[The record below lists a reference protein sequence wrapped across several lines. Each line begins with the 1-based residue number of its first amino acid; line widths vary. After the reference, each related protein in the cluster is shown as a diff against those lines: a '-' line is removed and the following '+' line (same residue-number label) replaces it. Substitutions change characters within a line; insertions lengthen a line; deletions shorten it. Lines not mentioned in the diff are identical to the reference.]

1 MFVTEL
7 KPLKKGLYLL
17 CVDGE
22 YTAKLDRLIVE
33 RERLCVGDTM
43 DDERLEALTEE
54 SNLIRAKEKALYLLE
69 YRARTRKELTDKLIP
84 LFGEDAAENAVQR
97 MEELGLINDEA
108 FAAEY
113 ARTLLFSKKLAPDRA
128 VYALMQKGIDKETA
142 QEIIDNIPFDEQ
154 EQIRG
159 IIEKKYRRCLDDEKG
174 RQKIINNLRTKGY
187 AWTDIREVLEEYS
200 ED

>member
-1 MFVTEL
+1 MFITEI

-17 CVDGE
+17 CLDMD
-22 YTAKLDRLIVE
+22 YTAKLDGLIVE
-33 RERLCVGDTM
+33 RERLCVGDTI

-54 SNLIRAKEKALYLLE
+54 SNLIRAKEKAMYLLE
-69 YRARTRKELTDKLIP
+69 YRARTRKELIDKLVP
-84 LFGEDAAENAVQR
+84 LFGDDAAEAAVRR
-97 MEELGLINDEA
+97 MEELGLIDDEA

-142 QEIIDNIPFDEQ
+142 REIIENIPLDEQ

-159 IIEKKYRRCLDDEKG
+159 IIEKKYRRCLNDEKG
-174 RQKIINNLRTKGY
+174 RQKIINGLRTKGY
-187 AWTDIREVLEEYS
+187 AWTDIREVLEEYDS
-200 ED
+200 D